1 LIRASAGYDPA
12 ALQARPKA
20 FRRRQLALAL
30 AAAGVALLA
39 LAPAAAAGIFTPEA
53 GGSPNADEIDRL
65 YRIVLY
71 VSIPIFL
78 VVEGTLIWSLIKY
91 RERRGG
97 PEPAQIRGNTPLELS
112 WTIGATVIL
121 VVLAGITFVYL
132 GDIKNPPASDP
143 GGLAS
148 GVQVASI
155 DQPNAP
161 PSGGETLD
169 ITVNGQQYLW
179 RYDYPGGVFDYYE
192 MVVPINTTVT
202 LKITA
207 SDVIH
212 SWWIPELGGK
222 ADAVPGHT
230 NETWFKIAKTGIYK
244 GQCAELCGDNH
255 ADMRAQVRAVTPEDY
270 QAYLDQREQDIQ
282 AAQEALAE
290 QRRQREEA
298 TDEGAEDGG

>member
-1 LIRASAGYDPA
+1 
-12 ALQARPKA
+12 LQDRPKA
-20 FRRRQLALAL
+20 FRRRQIALAL

-39 LAPAAAAGIFTPEA
+39 LTPAASAGIFTPEH
-53 GGSPNADEIDRL
+53 GGSPNADDIDRL

-112 WTIGATVIL
+112 WTVGATVIL
-121 VVLAGITFVYL
+121 VVLAAITFVYL
-132 GDIKNPPASDP
+132 GDINNPPASDP

-155 DQPNAP
+155 DQPSPP
-161 PSGGETLD
+161 PSGGKTLD

-202 LKITA
+202 LKIAA

-222 ADAVPGHT
+222 ADAVPGHI
-230 NETWFKIAKTGIYK
+230 NETWFKISKPGIYK

-255 ADMRAQVRAVTPEDY
+255 ADMRAQVRAVTPEEY
-270 QAYLDQREQDIQ
+270 QAYLDQR
-282 AAQEALAE
+282 AQGIKEAQTGLAE
-290 QRRQREEA
+290 QRRQREGA
-298 TDEGAEDGG
+298 TEGDQSGG